1 MRGLRTAVAGFGAV
15 LAARNLRRLE
25 LAYVGAIAADWAF
38 TVGLG
43 VFAYEKSGATAV
55 GVVGLARMLP
65 AALGTPL
72 VSAVADRHER
82 EHVLVA
88 VAAIAAAAMG
98 AAAATFYVDW
108 SVAVVF
114 VLAGVQGL
122 ASAVVRPAVT
132 ALLPS
137 IVTTPGQL
145 IAANG
150 VSSTVEGI
158 GTLAGPLVAG
168 VLVAAADAGAVFVLA
183 AAVNVAAALLVAS
196 IRVEGRLRAADAE
209 ALADVLAGFRI
220 VLHESRPRL
229 LIALF
234 GAQAF
239 VRGAVNVL
247 IVVIAF
253 RLLHAGGGWVGF
265 LSAALGAGGLVG
277 GVAALPLAGRR
288 LAAPFALGLALWG
301 LPLVFLAVVHDKPAA
316 LLLLGLVGVGN
327 AIEDVS
333 GFTLVQRLVSDQVRA
348 RIFGVLFGVVMAGV
362 GIGSIVAP
370 ALVAALGARGAL
382 LLTGALL
389 PALVALSWRQ
399 LRAID
404 ATAGGPQRELAL
416 LEGVPLFAPLSVAAK
431 EYVAASLAT
440 VRVAPGT
447 EIIREGAAG
456 DRFYVVDR
464 GHAEVTGNGRLLA
477 VRGPGEYFGEIALL
491 RGSPRVA
498 TVTARDEM
506 ELYSLDRGAFLAAV
520 TGHPVSLEAGE
531 RVVRERLATVELPA
545 PRGGA

>member
-114 VLAGVQGL
+114 VLAGVQEL

-168 VLVAAADAGAVFVLA
+168 VVVAAADAGAVFVLA

-196 IRVEGRLRAADAE
+196 IRVEGRLHAVDAE
-209 ALADVLAGFRI
+209 AVADVLAGFRI

-229 LIALF
+229 LIGLF

-333 GFTLVQRLVSDQVRA
+333 GFTLVQRLVSDQVRG
-348 RIFGVLFGVVMAGV
+348 RIFGVLFGLVMAGV

-404 ATAGGPQRELAL
+404 ATTGGPQRELAL
-416 LEGVPLFAPLSVAAK
+416 LEGVPLFTPLSVAAK

-440 VRVAPGT
+440 VCAAPGT

-520 TGHPVSLEAGE
+520 TGHPVSLEAGK
-531 RVVRERLATVELPA
+531 RVVRERLETVELPA
-545 PRGGA
+545 AGDGA

>member
-137 IVTTPGQL
+137 IVTTPAQL

-440 VRVAPGT
+440 VCAAPGT